1 MRPMSGPDGSPA
13 ILALDVGLAYREAG
27 GMAFALRDI
36 RLGLRAPG
44 FVGIAGPSGSG
55 KSSLLY
61 VLAGLK
67 RPTAGRVLALGRDL
81 GQMSATARCALR
93 RQHFGFVFQQPFL
106 IHFLTAQENVVVGA
120 RPGDRGAHARA
131 AALLSRLGLGR
142 HAARM
147 PHELSGGQ
155 RQRVAAARAL
165 MNDPAIVFADE
176 PTAALDH
183 ATGAELMGLLH
194 DYRRTRNALLAV
206 VSHDETVIAG
216 ADAVVRMWDGEVRT
230 IEAGGPA
237 AGTGA
242 GDAEMAAP
250 CGVRQDA

>member
-1 MRPMSGPDGSPA
+1 MAPAAPDVAPVQPGPRLPQEPA
-13 ILALDVGLAYREAG
+13 ILALDVGLAYREGGGWSHALAG
-27 GMAFALRDI
+27 V

-67 RPTAGRVLALGRDL
+67 RPTSGRVVALGRDL
-81 GQMSATARCALR
+81 GKLPAARRCALR
-93 RQHFGFVFQQPFL
+93 RSHFGFVFQQPFL
-106 IHFLTAQENVVVGA
+106 IHFLTAVENVMVGA
-120 RPGDRGAHARA
+120 PVGGRDARRRA
-131 AALLSRLGLGR
+131 EGLLSRLGLQR
-142 HAARM
+142 QARRM

-165 MNDPAIVFADE
+165 MNEPVIVFADE

-183 ATGAELMGLLH
+183 TTGMELMGLLQE
-194 DYRRTRNALLAV
+194 YRRTRGALLAV

-216 ADAVVRMWDGEVRT
+216 ADAVVRMWDGEIREIQRPTPSV
-230 IEAGGPA
+230 G
-237 AGTGA
+237 
-242 GDAEMAAP
+242 
-250 CGVRQDA
+250 